1 MHRLRRH
8 DYLELFKITFKIKI
22 VIASGNVGE
31 GDCLGRGMRE
41 VFWGEGNV
49 LYLDRSWGYT
59 SVHLDFCIS
68 LYVHFTSKEKSD
80 KQILNSR

>member
-1 MHRLRRH
+1 MHKLRRH

-41 VFWGEGNV
+41 LFWGEGNV
-49 LYLDRSWGYT
+49 LYFDISWGYT
-59 SVHLDFCIS
+59 SVHLHFCIS
-68 LYVHFTSKEKSD
+68 LYVRFT
-80 KQILNSR
+80 